1 LIQLHIFPGA
11 GSLSGLSPQHAHS
24 LSVMGKGGS
33 ASNVQAAPVEVKNE
47 QVEVY
52 LFGKVVDV
60 TKFLRTHPGGS
71 KALKIFRNRD
81 ATEQFISY
89 HSPAAHKKLELMSRN
104 APDAP
109 AEAMTVST
117 GAIGRDFEAMRQS
130 HIAKGYYEPDYA
142 DEVFKLFV
150 TLAPGILGARLLHTG
165 MPVLGAALI
174 GFSFYMCGWTAHDY
188 LHHGVFKN
196 SQSQLVLWNNVI
208 GFLLGMWQGFAPGWW
223 RARHNTHHLVT
234 NEKGNDPDI
243 KTAPVLTFVRG
254 KPELATMLNFV
265 QQWQEYYYVP
275 LMALLDFYWR
285 LESIQYLTTRKMKDV
300 WIEYAMMA
308 GHYAVL
314 FWVFQNESGIMWPE
328 LAMMSLLRGF
338 LTGIVVFATHYGE
351 EHLDGGDH
359 KMTLAEQTALTSRN
373 ITGGYLVNLLTGYIS
388 LQTEHHLFP
397 MMPTAHLSKT
407 QDDVRAFFKKHN
419 LLYRESNLVECVKF
433 NIAALRHGDL
443 HLD

>member
-1 LIQLHIFPGA
+1 
-11 GSLSGLSPQHAHS
+11 
-24 LSVMGKGGS
+24 MGKGGS
-33 ASNVQAAPVEVKNE
+33 ASQPTSQPVQVQSE
-47 QVEVY
+47 QVNVY

-81 ATEQFISY
+81 ATEQFLMY
-89 HSPAAHKKLELMSRN
+89 HSPAATKKLELMSRN

-109 AEAMTVST
+109 AEAMVVST
-117 GAIGRDFEAMRQS
+117 GTIGREFEALRQDFM
-130 HIAKGYYEPDYA
+130 AKGYYKPDYA
-142 DEVFKLFV
+142 DEIFKLFI

-165 MPVLGAALI
+165 MPCLGSFLLA
-174 GFSFYMCGWTAHDY
+174 FSFYLCGWTAHDY
-188 LHHGVFKN
+188 LHHAVLKN
-196 SQSQLVLWNNVI
+196 SQTQLVLWNNVI
-208 GFLLGMWQGFAPGWW
+208 GFFLGMWQGFAPGWW

-254 KPELATMLNFV
+254 KPELAKMLNAV
-265 QQWQEYYYVP
+265 QKWQEYYYVP
-275 LMALLDFYWR
+275 LMALLDLYWR
-285 LESIQYLTTRKMKDV
+285 LESLQYLTTRKFKDV

-314 FWVFQNESGIMWPE
+314 AYVFTGPEGIMWGWVA
-328 LAMMSLLRGF
+328 LMSLVRGF

-359 KMTLAEQTALTSRN
+359 KMTLVEQTALTSRN
-373 ITGGYLVNLLTGYIS
+373 ITGGYLVNMMTGFIS

-397 MMPTAHLSKT
+397 MMPTAHLSKC
-407 QDDVRAFFKKHN
+407 QPQVRAFFKKHN
-419 LLYRESNLVECVKF
+419 LLYRESNLIECVKF
-433 NIAALRHGDL
+433 NIAALRHGNL
-443 HLD
+443 HVD

>member
-1 LIQLHIFPGA
+1 
-11 GSLSGLSPQHAHS
+11 
-24 LSVMGKGGS
+24 MGKGGS
-33 ASNVQAAPVEVKNE
+33 ASTATPTEAVAAPQEKE
-47 QVEVY
+47 QVNVY

-89 HSPAAHKKLELMSRN
+89 HSPAAHKKLELMSRG

-117 GAIGRDFEAMRQS
+117 GAIGRDFEAMRQDFV
-130 HIAKGYYEPDYA
+130 AKGFFDPDA
-142 DEVFKLFV
+142 KDEAFKLFL
-150 TLAPGILGARLLHTG
+150 TLAPGVLGARLLQTG
-165 MPVLGAALI
+165 MPCLGAFLI
-174 GFSFYMCGWTAHDY
+174 AFSFYLCGWTAHDY
-188 LHHGVFKN
+188 LHHAVFSMGDKSRKTGC
-196 SQSQLVLWNNVI
+196 SQTQLVLLNNVF
-208 GFLLGMWQGFAPGWW
+208 GFVLGMWQGFAPGWW

-254 KPELATMLNFV
+254 KPELAAMLNFV
-265 QQWQEYYYVP
+265 QRWQEYYYVP
-275 LMALLDFYWR
+275 LMALLDVYWR
-285 LESIQYLTTRKMKDV
+285 LESIQYCTTRKLKEV

-308 GHYAVL
+308 GHYAIL
-314 FWVFQNESGIMWPE
+314 MWVFQDPSGAGTMWGWM
-328 LAMMSLLRGF
+328 AFMSLVRGF

-359 KMTLAEQTALTSRN
+359 KLTLVEQTALTSRN
-373 ITGGYLVNLLTGYIS
+373 ITGGYVVNVLTGYIS

-397 MMPTAHLSKT
+397 MMPTAHLEKC
-407 QDDVRAFFKKHN
+407 QPYVKAFFKKHN

-433 NIAALRHGDL
+433 NIAALRHGNL